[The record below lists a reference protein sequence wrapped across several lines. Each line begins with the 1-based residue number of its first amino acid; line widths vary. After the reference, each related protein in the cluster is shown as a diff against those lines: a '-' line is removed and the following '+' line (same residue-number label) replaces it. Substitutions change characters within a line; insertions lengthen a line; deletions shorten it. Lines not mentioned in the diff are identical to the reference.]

1 MEDADMPEK
10 SADLP
15 LNCNLIDYS
24 VLHLHTEVKNDRG
37 FSRPLSIKPD
47 VRFDIGKREYKT
59 FLYCSY
65 AIDGFE
71 FSCGIEGSFE
81 YSEPI
86 EGKNF
91 VNAWWN
97 ASTMIYGIMRGVF
110 STTSAQA
117 IHVAKFLP
125 AVMMINI
132 IKHRVEELAKQKP
145 DDKPDQQK
153 QIEEPAEVKGQE
165 TK

>member
-1 MEDADMPEK
+1 MQEK

-15 LNCNLIDYS
+15 LSCKLIDYS
-24 VLHLHTEVKNDRG
+24 VLYLHAEVKTDKN
-37 FSRPLSIKPD
+37 FSLPLSITPD
-47 VRFDIGKREYKT
+47 IRFDIGKNEYRVFVKCV
-59 FLYCSY
+59 YG
-65 AIDGFE
+65 IDGFA

-110 STTSAQA
+110 TTTSSQA

-125 AVMMINI
+125 SVMMINE
-132 IKHRVEELAKQKP
+132 IKRRVEELAKQAP
-145 DDKPDQQK
+145 AEKPDQPN
-153 QIEEPAEVKGQE
+153 QIEESLAVESHDK
-165 TK
+165 K

>member
-1 MEDADMPEK
+1 MEDADMQEK

-15 LNCNLIDYS
+15 LSCKLIDYS
-24 VLHLHTEVKNDRG
+24 VLHLHTEVKTDKN
-37 FSRPLSIKPD
+37 FSLPLSITPD
-47 VRFDIGKREYKT
+47 IRFDIGKNEYRVFVKCV
-59 FLYCSY
+59 YG
-65 AIDGFE
+65 IDGFA

-110 STTSAQA
+110 TTTSSQA

-125 AVMMINI
+125 SVMMINE
-132 IKHRVEELAKQKP
+132 IKRRVGELVKQAP
-145 DDKPDQQK
+145 AEKPDQPN
-153 QIEEPAEVKGQE
+153 QIEEPPAVESHDK
-165 TK
+165 K